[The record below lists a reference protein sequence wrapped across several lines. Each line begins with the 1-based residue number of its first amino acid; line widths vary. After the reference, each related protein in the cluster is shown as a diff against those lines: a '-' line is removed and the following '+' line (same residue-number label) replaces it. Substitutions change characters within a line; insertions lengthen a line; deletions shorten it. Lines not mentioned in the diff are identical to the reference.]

1 MRHLFKFESFE
12 KLLKESDEE
21 HRKALSDTG
30 FWGKKGAGC
39 IILCRVTKRL
49 LLPLRSSYVLEP
61 NTWGVWGGAID
72 SGEDPQISAKRE
84 LIEEAGYSGKVEM
97 LPLSIFQK
105 DSFRY
110 YNFLAIVDEEFTPKL
125 NWETK
130 EFTWTELDNLPQ
142 PLHFGLKWLM
152 SQDYGKLVNI
162 IEKL

>member
-1 MRHLFKFESFE
+1 MKHLFKFESFE
-12 KLLKESDEE
+12 KLLKENDEE

-30 FWGKKGAGC
+30 FWGKQGSGC

-72 SGEDPQISAKRE
+72 SDEDPQISAKRE
-84 LIEEAGYSGKVEM
+84 LTEEAGYSGEVEM
-97 LPLSIFQK
+97 MPLSIFQK

-110 YNFLAIVDEEFTPKL
+110 YNFLAIVDEEFTPEL

-152 SQDYGKLVNI
+152 SQDYAKLVNI

>member
-1 MRHLFKFESFE
+1 MKHLFKFESFE

-39 IILCRVTKRL
+39 IILCRVTKRF

-72 SGEDPQISAKRE
+72 SDEDPQISAKRE
-84 LIEEAGYSGKVEM
+84 LTEEAGYSGEVEM
-97 LPLSIFQK
+97 MPLSIFQK

-110 YNFLAIVDEEFTPKL
+110 YNFLAIVDEEFTPQL